1 MNGATALRLTCT
13 AAMVMR
19 QVISP
24 AGMEMAVTEQ
34 PAVGP
39 RRVGGNPAFVA
50 AHGIVDRTG
59 LSFEDAYTLAR
70 LVLVEGGGPVSSRG
84 RNAFLKKPTEVALMD
99 RELIEVEAGS
109 EYTQRVYLQLSVDGR
124 ISELLDAKYSDI
136 KITPKGVTERIRW
149 AAVATQKAFDLVAE
163 CLPEQTAV
171 HDGA

>member
-1 MNGATALRLTCT
+1 
-13 AAMVMR
+13 MVMC

-24 AGMEMAVTEQ
+24 AEMEMAVTEQ

-59 LSFEDAYTLAR
+59 LSFEDAYALAR

-84 RNAFLKKPTEVALMD
+84 RNAFLKKPTEVALMG
-99 RELIEVEAGS
+99 RELIEVDAGS

-124 ISELLDAKYSDI
+124 VSELLDAKYSGI
-136 KITPKGVTERIRW
+136 KITPKSVTERIRW

-163 CLPEQTAV
+163 CLS
-171 HDGA
+171 